1 MCLHFSLNLT
11 MHADVPITS
20 VNLPSKKLQFQYTGI
35 ISGPDT
41 KFQLVY
47 FLHICHITTSQL
59 PCDIITS
66 HSFDITD
73 PKTQKVACEWTMDL
87 WCWSYDVVTCDT
99 DHVTGDVC
107 AVHPI

>member
-35 ISGPDT
+35 IPGPDT

-47 FLHICHITTSQL
+47 FCTSVIL
-59 PCDIITS
+59 
-66 HSFDITD
+66 
-73 PKTQKVACEWTMDL
+73 L
-87 WCWSYDVVTCDT
+87 RRNYRVT
-99 DHVTGDVC
+99 
-107 AVHPI
+107 